1 MDYQPSSLTFSKKLS
16 NGHSFSGN
24 TIYDGV
30 FAAPSKFSAPNFSTG
45 VEDYREIFGGSEA
58 SLGSS
63 IPFLEL
69 PELKEPKISVDV
81 RSSNLDYSNIFG
93 GFGDSTFAVPYEE
106 FSRETNKRKKS
117 ERARTPAQRLSPP
130 EAAKESSCNELNHDM
145 AGETVHQ
152 VKKFNVSYNKINNGN
167 ANGTLGTNGTT
178 YIAQL
183 HAVQGYARLIDED
196 DKPVFS
202 EVNGTVPKAN
212 VCEGITEG
220 NNVSRVKRVVPAGE
234 TGKQTSVSGAE
245 FQNNSSWFKSHPT
258 DKLFDKDEVRPETLC
273 SKPKVQHCSSLQANI
288 NIGKGEGIFRTDTP
302 EGSCG
307 ADSPPFLYEEIDK
320 NSVAATSAAALTKA
334 IEEAQ
339 ARIKM
344 AKELMERKK
353 AGMQNRV
360 KLSSNERVKPEERKE
375 DMVANKVNKLKKKK
389 NHELCEEVNVPLHVS
404 SRTKEKNPV
413 GAFQVTADLEVQ
425 EEVRLFKEIDR
436 EATPWERPSS
446 QVDHRLEES
455 EASDATEQFYEV
467 ENTGEH
473 WSTTID
479 LNIPSSVSAMTRN
492 QNAMGPDIE
501 VQEFVSSTK
510 ESTRETLSNS
520 LRSSE
525 GDHRQETAEP
535 LEAAEQ
541 FYEIENSDRN
551 WITSSEFNDVKE
563 KKREQE
569 PYEKPQPF
577 VEGPK
582 PAEEENHPEK
592 FNEISRLNGV
602 SGISDFGIGGG
613 KSMPGVNVFDLEKI
627 DQKQVAR
634 TKGENE
640 KIAQALHESNQC
652 EKYPIECLEDVDHMK
667 RQSPTRDCVEKDKK
681 EEEVFEPKE
690 CEKEHN
696 NPYGVE
702 DIGKRFVS
710 RDNGEEIIEKTQ
722 FELHLGKKI
731 ANILVGDGKSEGND
745 NLGETGGNEKILQ
758 QDASHEEVN
767 ENRQEETCQR
777 AEMENV
783 EAKIDPSPGDD
794 EKVKTTLE
802 EQCNQ
807 GNNLRAADDLC
818 QLDKSDNLSKFQK
831 STSHAENDSV
841 EVSEE
846 VSDAFLEPNV
856 SGNKLESIEEN
867 YDMGDRYVPETH
879 GFSLGLE
886 LTKIV
891 KPMEDKMESTFLD
904 KNDTENVDTFAI
916 NFVQNPDDQDASQF
930 ELVCNS
936 KLYVEEVNSE
946 MDKAEDKESDLGM
959 SQEDDESST
968 ETEGSDE
975 QTWAE
980 NGITMK
986 ASELSDTSEG
996 EGITIELNE
1005 EPRTSSSTE
1014 KDQEYQEAPI
1024 SVEEKENNS
1033 QETLPCQSMET
1044 NEETHRSTVTPKE
1057 SETSDSWQKDMKLEK
1072 EHLRKINEA
1081 KERERA
1087 KEERMA
1093 VERAIREARERAF
1106 AEARERAAAGRA
1118 ATGARRKATAE
1129 ARERVGKTSAE
1140 PDKEAKLKAQRAAV
1154 ERATAEAR
1162 ERALEKAM
1170 SGKFA
1175 SEARKQNPQHKGSSS
1190 ASTSRYPNSS
1200 DHVSNTAERFD
1211 GTTDESAER
1220 HKARSE
1226 RHHRITER
1234 AEKAL
1239 AEKNRRDLLAQMEQ
1253 AERHR
1258 LAETLDIEVKRWSSG
1273 KEGNLRALLS
1283 TLQYILGPD
1292 SGWQPIPLID
1302 ILTAAAVKK
1311 AYRKA
1316 TLLVHPD
1323 KLQQRG
1329 ANIQQKYICEKVF
1342 DLLKEAWNRF
1352 NVEER

>member
-1 MDYQPSSLTFSKKLS
+1 MDYQASSLAFPKKLS

-24 TIYDGV
+24 TIHDGV
-30 FAAPSKFSAPNFSTG
+30 FAAPPKFSVPNFSTG
-45 VEDYREIFGGSEA
+45 VEDYREIFGGSET

-63 IPFLEL
+63 IPFLEV
-69 PELKEPKISVDV
+69 PELNEPKISVDV

-93 GFGDSTFAVPYEE
+93 GFGDSNFAVPYEE

-130 EAAKESSCNELNHDM
+130 EAAKESSITELNHDM

-167 ANGTLGTNGTT
+167 ANGTRGTNGTT

-183 HAVQGYARLIDED
+183 HAVRGYARLIDED

-220 NNVSRVKRVVPAGE
+220 NNVTRVKRDVPAGE

-245 FQNNSSWFKSHPT
+245 FQNNSNWFKSHSM
-258 DKLFDKDEVRPETLC
+258 DKSFNKDEVRPETLC
-273 SKPKVQHCSSLQANI
+273 SKPKVKHCSSLPPYI
-288 NIGKGEGIFRTDTP
+288 NLDKAEGIFRTDTA
-302 EGSCG
+302 EGSSG
-307 ADSPPFLYEEIDK
+307 VHSPPFFYEEIDK

-360 KLSSNERVKPEERKE
+360 KLSFNDGVKPEERKE
-375 DMVANKVNKLKKKK
+375 DKVAYKVNKSKKKK
-389 NHELCEEVNVPLHVS
+389 SHELCEEVNVPLHVS
-404 SRTKEKNPV
+404 PRTREKSPV
-413 GAFQVTADLEVQ
+413 GPFQVTADLEVQ
-425 EEVRLFKEIDR
+425 EEVDGET
-436 EATPWERPSS
+436 TPWMKTSS
-446 QVDHRLEES
+446 QVDYRWEEVEAS
-455 EASDATEQFYEV
+455 EAAEHFYEV
-467 ENTGEH
+467 ENTGEQ
-473 WSTTID
+473 WSATIEV
-479 LNIPSSVSAMTRN
+479 NIPSPVSAVTRN
-492 QNAMGPDIE
+492 QNAMGPGIE
-501 VQEFVSSTK
+501 VQEFVSTTK
-510 ESTRETLSNS
+510 EATRETFGNN
-520 LRSSE
+520 LRSSQV
-525 GDHRQETAEP
+525 DHRQENAEP

-541 FYEIENSDRN
+541 FYEIENSDKN
-551 WITSSEFNDVKE
+551 WIKSSEFKDVKE
-563 KKREQE
+563 KKVEQE
-569 PYEKPQPF
+569 AFEK
-577 VEGPK
+577 PK

-592 FNEISRLNGV
+592 LKNGISRLNGV
-602 SGISDFGIGGG
+602 SGASDFGVGGG
-613 KSMPGVNVFDLEKI
+613 KSMSGVDVFDLEKI
-627 DQKQVAR
+627 DQKQAAQ

-640 KIAQALHESNQC
+640 KIAQALYESNKC
-652 EKYPIECLEDVDHMK
+652 EKYPIEFQEDVDYMK
-667 RQSPTRDCVEKDKK
+667 RQSPTWDCVGKDKK
-681 EEEVFEPKE
+681 EEEALEPKE
-690 CEKEHN
+690 YEKERI
-696 NPYGVE
+696 NPNGVE
-702 DIGKRFVS
+702 DIGQRFVS
-710 RDNGEEIIEKTQ
+710 RVNGEEISGKSLY
-722 FELHLGKKI
+722 ELHLGKKI
-731 ANILVGDGKSEGND
+731 ANILVNDGKSEGND
-745 NLGETGGNEKILQ
+745 NLGETGGNEKILEE
-758 QDASHEEVN
+758 DASHEEVN
-767 ENRQEETCQR
+767 ESRQGETCQR
-777 AEMENV
+777 VEIERM

-807 GNNLRAADDLC
+807 GNNFGAADDLC
-818 QLDKSDNLSKFQK
+818 QLDKSDNLSTFQK
-831 STSHAENDSV
+831 STLHAENDSV

-846 VSDAFLEPNV
+846 ISDSFLEPNG
-856 SGNKLESIEEN
+856 SGNKLESVKEN
-867 YDMGDRYVPETH
+867 YDMGDRYVPETD
-879 GFSLGLE
+879 GFSQGLE
-886 LTKIV
+886 LTKIM
-891 KPMEDKMESTFLD
+891 KPMEDKMESAFLD
-904 KNDTENVDTFAI
+904 KIDTENVGSFDS
-916 NFVQNPDDQDASQF
+916 NFIQNPDDQDASKF

-936 KLYVEEVNSE
+936 RMYVEEVGSE
-946 MDKAEDKESDLGM
+946 IDKAEDKESFLGM
-959 SQEDDESST
+959 SQVDDESNT

-975 QTWAE
+975 QKWAD

-986 ASELSDTSEG
+986 ASELSDTSEV
-996 EGITIELNE
+996 EGVTIEPNE

-1014 KDQEYQEAPI
+1014 KDQEYHEETPI
-1024 SVEEKENNS
+1024 SLSVEGKENNH
-1033 QETLPCQSMET
+1033 QETLPCQSVET
-1044 NEETHRSTVTPKE
+1044 NEESHRSTVTLKE
-1057 SETSDSWQKDMKLEK
+1057 SETSGSLQKDMKLEK

-1081 KERERA
+1081 KERERT
-1087 KEERMA
+1087 KEERIA

-1118 ATGARRKATAE
+1118 AAGARKKVTAE
-1129 ARERVGKTSAE
+1129 ARERVGKTSSE

-1175 SEARKQNPQHKGSSS
+1175 SEARKQNPPHKGSCS

-1200 DHVSNTAERFD
+1200 EHVSNTAERFD
-1211 GTTDESAER
+1211 GATNESAER
-1220 HKARSE
+1220 CKARSE

-1239 AEKNRRDLLAQMEQ
+1239 AEKNRRDLLAQKEQ

-1258 LAETLDIEVKRWSSG
+1258 LAETLDIEVRRWSGG

-1292 SGWQPIPLID
+1292 SGWQPIPLTD

-1316 TLLVHPD
+1316 TLFVHPD

-1329 ANIQQKYICEKVF
+1329 ANIQQKYTCEKVF